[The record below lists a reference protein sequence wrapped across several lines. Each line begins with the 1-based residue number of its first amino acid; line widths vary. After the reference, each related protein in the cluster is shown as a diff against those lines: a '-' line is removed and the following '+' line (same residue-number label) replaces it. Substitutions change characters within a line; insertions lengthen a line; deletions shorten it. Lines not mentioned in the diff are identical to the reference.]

1 MKTSFYT
8 RMARTPLLLSLI
20 AASLFL
26 LAIVL
31 TTCQNPAKSSPSVT
45 AQELCSFAHS
55 PELGL
60 GITDEADL
68 VKWIKAT
75 HMVDS
80 EQSASENGDSR
91 VLNYYWVYGKSHWSA
106 SVRDGRLVR
115 ISQFEL
121 DNGPSFGQVIA
132 LLGAPEYTYGYVGVV
147 CEKTC
152 NYSLG
157 LDYPHLGV
165 SVYRSGFEVTS
176 QIWKTG
182 EPALAIQ
189 ENMNVTEIMCY
200 QSTSMETAL
209 RDAFGA
215 SAETVKAQMSMR
227 SPWSGFGSLIPLGPR

>member
-1 MKTSFYT
+1 MKTPYYV
-8 RMARTPLLLSLI
+8 RMARVPRLLPLI
-20 AASLFL
+20 AAGLFL

-31 TTCQNPAKSSPSVT
+31 TTCQNPAYSSPSVT

-60 GITDEADL
+60 GITDEAGL

-75 HMVDS
+75 HVVDP
-80 EQSASENGDSR
+80 EQSVSAGGDSR
-91 VLNYYWVYGKSHWSA
+91 VVNYYWVHDNNHWSA

-115 ISQFEL
+115 VSQFEQ
-121 DNGPSFGQVIA
+121 DNGPTFGQVIA
-132 LLGAPEYTYGYVGVV
+132 FWGDPEYAYGYVGVV

-165 SVYRSGFEVTS
+165 SVYRSGFEVTN

-189 ENMNVTEIMCY
+189 EDMKVTEIMCY
-200 QSTSMETAL
+200 ESASMETVL

-215 SAETVKAQMSMR
+215 SAESVKVQMSMH
-227 SPWSGFGSLIPLGPR
+227 SPWAGFGSLIPLGPR